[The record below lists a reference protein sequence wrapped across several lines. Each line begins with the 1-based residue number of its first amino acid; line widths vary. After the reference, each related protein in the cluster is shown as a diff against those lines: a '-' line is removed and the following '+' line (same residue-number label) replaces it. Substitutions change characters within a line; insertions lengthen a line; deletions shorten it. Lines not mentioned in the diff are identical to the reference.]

1 MGLHG
6 TDKKLAKVGFPP
18 PPRVLHYRSSQPP
31 EQTGNMATSMW
42 MLTLAIPC
50 LMDIILGMATL
61 IGDLGNRT
69 DLPVISGMMGVTFF
83 LGFYGAVIGGI
94 ICAMSAKSPMCKLQL
109 VLYVATIFIDILLI
123 MNITIS

>member
-1 MGLHG
+1 MNSTCTNGPG
-6 TDKKLAKVGFPP
+6 
-18 PPRVLHYRSSQPP
+18 Y
-31 EQTGNMATSMW
+31 TSPSIRGSW
-42 MLTLAIPC
+42 DGAALNVIGPAGIVAIAG
-50 LMDIILGMATL
+50 DGKRQ